1 MKLEE
6 KTIGSE
12 KIYDGKIIHVRRDTV
27 QLPDGR
33 QSMREVVDHSG
44 GVCVAALTE
53 DDQLLF
59 VRQFRYPYGE
69 VVVELPAGK
78 IEPGEDPLEC
88 GKRELYEETGA
99 TAKQFESLGTLYP
112 SPGYCSEI
120 IHIIGAIGL
129 EFGENHLDDGEF
141 LESFRLPLK
150 KAVSLVMSGDIV
162 DAKTQI
168 AILKLALYKGIFMA

>member
-33 QSMREVVDHSG
+33 RSMREVVDHSG

-99 TAKQFESLGTLYP
+99 TAKHFESLGTLYP

>member
-1 MKLEE
+1 M
-6 KTIGSE
+6 
-12 KIYDGKIIHVRRDTV
+12 
-27 QLPDGR
+27 
-33 QSMREVVDHSG
+33 
-44 GVCVAALTE
+44 
-53 DDQLLF
+53 
-59 VRQFRYPYGE
+59 
-69 VVVELPAGK
+69 
-78 IEPGEDPLEC
+78 
-88 GKRELYEETGA
+88 
-99 TAKQFESLGTLYP
+99 GTLYP
-112 SPGYCSEI
+112 SPGYCGEI

>member
-1 MKLEE
+1 M
-6 KTIGSE
+6 
-12 KIYDGKIIHVRRDTV
+12 
-27 QLPDGR
+27 
-33 QSMREVVDHSG
+33 
-44 GVCVAALTE
+44 
-53 DDQLLF
+53 
-59 VRQFRYPYGE
+59 
-69 VVVELPAGK
+69 VVELPAGK

-99 TAKQFESLGTLYP
+99 TAKHFESLGTLYP
-112 SPGYCSEI
+112 SPGYCGEI

>member
-59 VRQFRYPYGE
+59 VRQFRYSYGE